1 MSQQKI
7 DHRLLN
13 HFLKLKIF
21 DGLGR
26 KQKSLEDVEDLL
38 NNFKE
43 EHLLLKTQQHLKR
56 FALKKV
62 QTNIRNP

>member
-26 KQKSLEDVEDLL
+26 KQKSLEDVEDL
-38 NNFKE
+38 KDD
-43 EHLLLKTQQHLKR
+43 LKAGLER
-56 FALKKV
+56 LRDF
-62 QTNIRNP
+62 RG